1 MGAGIEPIG
10 PAGIRRHLE
19 VLTREVGVRVAGS
32 TAERRAAA
40 YVAAE
45 LERRGAAVSIE
56 DFPVRER
63 VVPAQELE
71 VLAGGEWRRFPC
83 SLLSNAPGT
92 GGRPVEAPLAVIDAA
107 TGYQR
112 EDLSFLRGK
121 AVVHLGTHI
130 ESAGHYRR
138 LMEAAPAF
146 LLFVDVRYPADVV
159 TADGMF
165 PAYVHHHGA
174 VPTVSVAYQH
184 AWSWAV
190 DGASAAR
197 LRVQGGMRESA
208 SQTVIGELPGTDPSA
223 GEIYVGA
230 HHDTQA
236 DSVGADDNGTGVAAI
251 LELAGALARAPR
263 RRTIRLVSFGAEE
276 QLSVGSATYVRR
288 HRADLA
294 ARARFMF
301 NFDTLGSHLGWT
313 ILVCNGPEAIA
324 PVFVD
329 ALKAQGQYVRL
340 TTELIPYSD
349 HFPFV
354 AAGVPAAWMGWEN
367 CAAGRFF
374 HHRPDDD
381 MTRVSCELVASL
393 VTGAGGAIQQL
404 ASAATL
410 PFGADIGEADRS
422 AAARRWQD
430 LFGGWE
436 GLGPDAGSP
445 RPY

>member
-1 MGAGIEPIG
+1 MGEGLGRID

-19 VLTREVGVRVAGS
+19 VLTGEVGVRVAGS

-40 YVAAE
+40 YIAAE

-56 DFPVRER
+56 EFPVRER
-63 VVPAQELE
+63 VVAAQQLE
-71 VLAGGEWRRFPC
+71 IRTAGAWRRFPC

-92 GGRPVEAPLAVIDAA
+92 DGRAVEAPLAVIDAA

-112 EDLSFLRGK
+112 DDLSGLRGK
-121 AVVHLGTHI
+121 AVLHLGTHI
-130 ESAGHYRR
+130 ESADHYRR
-138 LMEAAPAF
+138 LMEAGPAF
-146 LLFVDVRYPADVV
+146 LLFVDVRYPADVA

-165 PAYVHHHGA
+165 PAYVHHFGA

-184 AWSWAV
+184 AWSWTV
-190 DGASAAR
+190 EGADAAR
-197 LRVQGGMRESA
+197 LRVQGGMRDST
-208 SQTVIGELPGTDPSA
+208 SQNVVGELPGRDPDA
-223 GEIYVGA
+223 GLIYVGA

-251 LELAGALARAPR
+251 LELAGALANGPR
-263 RRTIRLVSFGAEE
+263 RRTIRFVSFGAEE
-276 QLSVGSATYVRR
+276 QLSVGSAMHVRR
-288 HRADLA
+288 HRDELA

-313 ILVCNGPEAIA
+313 TLACNGPEAIA

-329 ALKAQGQYVRL
+329 ALKARGQYVRL
-340 TTELIPYSD
+340 TRELIPYAD

-354 AAGVPAAWMGWEN
+354 AAGVPAAWMGREN
-367 CAAGRFF
+367 CTAGRFF

-381 MTRVSCELVASL
+381 LTRVSCELVSELA
-393 VTGAGGAIQQL
+393 AGVGEALDRL
-404 ASAATL
+404 ARAETL
-410 PFGADIGEADRS
+410 PFPPHVDEADRP
-422 AAARRWQD
+422 AVDAMWNE

-436 GLGPDAGSP
+436 GFTG
-445 RPY
+445 